1 MPKVLIVDDSDIV
14 LNLHSH
20 IFEIAGFD
28 VAVAENGFVALE
40 VLNREKIDLVVTDI
54 NMPRMD
60 GYELIR
66 KIRQT
71 ENYENVPIII
81 ISTEEESKDIM
92 KGMEAGANLYV
103 VKPAEPV
110 SLITNAN
117 MLLGEKAI
125 KK

>member
-1 MPKVLIVDDSDIV
+1 MAKVLIVDDSDIV

-20 IFEIAGFD
+20 IFELAGFD

-40 VLNREKIDLVVTDI
+40 VLNREKIDLIVTDI

-66 KIRQT
+66 KIRKT

-81 ISTEEESKDIM
+81 ISTEEEAKDIM

-103 VKPAEPV
+103 VKPADPDK
-110 SLITNAN
+110 LITNAN
-117 MLLGEKAI
+117 MLLGAKAI

>member
-28 VAVAENGFVALE
+28 VAVLENGFVALE

-60 GYELIR
+60 GLTFIKKYRELD
-66 KIRQT
+66 KET
-71 ENYENVPIII
+71 PIII
-81 ISTEEESKDIM
+81 ITTQEEAINRQ
-92 KGMEAGANLYV
+92 KGYEAGANLYI
-103 VKPAEPV
+103 VKPVKPQT
-110 SLITNAN
+110 LITHVK
-117 MLLGEKAI
+117 MLLGGE
-125 KK
+125 

>member
-14 LNLHSH
+14 LNIHSH
-20 IFEIAGFD
+20 IFDIAGFE

-71 ENYENVPIII
+71 ENYENTPIII